1 MNVIILFLCIFSLAQ
16 QMSASAPAA
25 SPHRNLALSPGGS
38 SFENYI
44 YRPDYRRRPK
54 SYNRPIR
61 VVHRNVEEVISEVS
75 EVTDESVDPIKDV
88 RKAAGYKELV
98 ERCEPGAEIRR

>member
-1 MNVIILFLCIFSLAQ
+1 MNVVILFLCIFSLAQ
-16 QMSASAPAA
+16 QMSASAPGA

-54 SYNRPIR
+54 AYNRPIR

-98 ERCEPGAEIRR
+98 DRCEPGAEIRR

>member
-1 MNVIILFLCIFSLAQ
+1 M
-16 QMSASAPAA
+16 
-25 SPHRNLALSPGGS
+25 
-38 SFENYI
+38 
-44 YRPDYRRRPK
+44 
-54 SYNRPIR
+54 
-61 VVHRNVEEVISEVS
+61 HRNVEEVISEVS

>member
-1 MNVIILFLCIFSLAQ
+1 MCNFSLAQ
-16 QMSASAPAA
+16 LMSASAPGA

-75 EVTDESVDPIKDV
+75 ELADESVDPIKDV

-98 ERCEPGAEIRR
+98 EKCEPGAEIRR